1 MVRVH
6 GNALKHGLTSEEVAY
21 AWENPIRC
29 RQRNGTDDPPLWIS
43 VGSLPDGRFAELIG
57 FMDIDMNG
65 IVAEN
70 GKVVTDE
77 MIANWESALE
87 RDEWPSGWVNVG
99 EIVEGKLPKAAP
111 ETVTLSLKVP
121 VAMKRALEKEAKAEG
136 KSTGAYARGILA
148 DGLMAI
154 A

>member
-1 MVRVH
+1 
-6 GNALKHGLTSEEVAY
+6 
-21 AWENPIRC
+21 
-29 RQRNGTDDPPLWIS
+29 
-43 VGSLPDGRFAELIG
+43 
-57 FMDIDMNG
+57 MNG

-77 MIANWESALE
+77 MIADWESALE

-99 EIVEGKLPKAAP
+99 EVVEGRLPKAAP

-136 KSTGAYARGILA
+136 KSTGAYARGFLA
-148 DGLMAI
+148 DSLLAI
-154 A
+154 AYIGKKKAPASLAAAGSFPAAALAALAAGRGDATPSKPS

>member
-1 MVRVH
+1 M
-6 GNALKHGLTSEEVAY
+6 K
-21 AWENPIRC
+21 
-29 RQRNGTDDPPLWIS
+29 
-43 VGSLPDGRFAELIG
+43 
-57 FMDIDMNG
+57 G

-77 MIANWESALE
+77 MIAGWESALE

-121 VAMKRALEKEAKAEG
+121 AAMKRALEKEAKAEG
-136 KSTGAYARGILA
+136 TKAPETEPARCYTLMCTGDLGTAPVMVFRNEGDANDMMRALEQVAKVTSPDTVYDVMEAPFKE
-148 DGLMAI
+148 AI
-154 A
+154 

>member
-1 MVRVH
+1 
-6 GNALKHGLTSEEVAY
+6 
-21 AWENPIRC
+21 
-29 RQRNGTDDPPLWIS
+29 
-43 VGSLPDGRFAELIG
+43 
-57 FMDIDMNG
+57 MNG

-77 MIANWESALE
+77 MIADWESALE

-99 EIVEGKLPKAAP
+99 EVVVDEHGVPGRGTVEGKLPKAAP